1 MTHIVSS
8 APAQATFGRDSAL
21 FEGLVDFVAQLSVA
35 LWALVILTVVVRF
48 VGIWLYRRGADRK
61 ARVVAST
68 PSAAAVVPTV
78 VPVNTLNTLT
88 PVSTATTDTVPAAMT
103 LNDAVHA
110 TIAGKDAVHTLRTDA
125 VTSATFDQ
133 LRQPDETPA
142 VAATSVQVSRRSL
155 RHWRSGPRTTAH
167 VPALAA
173 NSTEG

>member
-1 MTHIVSS
+1 MTHIMSS
-8 APAQATFGRDSAL
+8 VPAQATFGRDSAL

-48 VGIWLYRRGADRK
+48 VGIWMYRRGADRK
-61 ARVVAST
+61 ARVVALT
-68 PSAAAVVPTV
+68 PIAAVVPTV

-88 PVSTATTDTVPAAMT
+88 TVNAATKDTVPAAMALKET
-103 LNDAVHA
+103 VHA
-110 TIAGKDAVHTLRTDA
+110 TIAGKDAVHTLRTDV
-125 VTSATFDQ
+125 VTPATFDQ
-133 LRQPDETPA
+133 LRQPDEAPA

-155 RHWRSGPRTTAH
+155 RHWRSERRTATH